1 MSIYFIANARGTI
14 DSGNSCGCCC
24 EVFKLTPGET
34 NLLEINYSAWT
45 IPMAFKGITK
55 NTSFD
60 LIQLSPPTPAGLLA
74 VQPVEEQTAIGVPL
88 SDSLDG
94 FATGP
99 VGSTF
104 TWSPL
109 PLYGPKNGTFVLNA
123 DGSYVYTP
131 ASGFNGL
138 EVIYY
143 EVSDGF
149 NKVTGTL
156 AIAVGT
162 VAPQSSHAPAPLVI
176 ETNRRNYA
184 LDRDT
189 LRVPVTANP
198 DAVQGTQ
205 YRLTIRQEGMDCDGG
220 KYYHMSCYD
229 IVIGKC

>member
-1 MSIYFIANARGTI
+1 MLYFIANPRGTI

-45 IPMAFKGITK
+45 IPMAFKGITR
-55 NTSFD
+55 NTEFD
-60 LIQLSPPTPAGLLA
+60 LVQLSPDTPDGLLA
-74 VQPVEEQTAIGVPL
+74 VTPGEAQTPVGVPL
-88 SDSLDG
+88 TSSLDT

-99 VGSTF
+99 DGVTL

-109 PLYGPKNGTFVLNA
+109 PLFGAKHGTFSLNS
-123 DGSYVYTP
+123 DGSYTYTP
-131 ASGFNGL
+131 GAGYTGT
-138 EVIYY
+138 EIIYY
-143 EVSDGF
+143 EVSDGY
-149 NKVTGTL
+149 NKVTGVL

-162 VAPQSSHAPAPLVI
+162 VPEQLTHPPAAIVI
-176 ETNRRNYA
+176 ETNRRGYD
-184 LDRDT
+184 LHGDK

-198 DAVQGTQ
+198 NAVQGMQ

-229 IVIGKC
+229 IIVGKC

>member
-1 MSIYFIANARGTI
+1 MLYFIANPRGTI
-14 DSGNSCGCCC
+14 DQGNSCGCCC
-24 EVFKLTPGET
+24 EVFKVTPGET

-45 IPMAFKGITK
+45 IPMAFKGITR
-55 NTSFD
+55 NTEFD
-60 LIQLSPPTPAGLLA
+60 LVQLTPPTADGLLTLSPAELDATPGATLA
-74 VQPVEEQTAIGVPL
+74 DTLAP
-88 SDSLDG
+88 

-99 VGSTF
+99 VGVTLA
-104 TWSPL
+104 WSPL
-109 PLYGPKNGTFVLNA
+109 PLFGAKNGTFELLS
-123 DGSYVYTP
+123 DGSFTYTP
-131 ASGFNGL
+131 RTGFTGL

-156 AIAVGT
+156 AISVGT
-162 VAPQSSHAPAPLVI
+162 VAEQLSHAPAPLVV
-176 ETNRRNYA
+176 ETNRRGYA

-198 DAVQGTQ
+198 DAVQGTH